1 MSKLFIPTVPDITKM
16 RIAPLRQSEEQAADN
31 VAFRAKA
38 IWREV
43 TFNLPS
49 EARKSELR
57 AEILSLVGL

>member
-1 MSKLFIPTVPDITKM
+1 M

-43 TFNLPS
+43 AFNRPS
-49 EARKSELR
+49 EDRKAQLR
-57 AEILSLVGL
+57 AELMALTGL

>member
-43 TFNLPS
+43 AFNRPS
-49 EARKSELR
+49 EDRKAQLR
-57 AEILSLVGL
+57 AELMALTGL